1 VTEKGHPP
9 KSVWNFSTTARDGP
23 NCRVRARGVLVHRS
37 MEVTVPEESEAGQ
50 LLSISAPSGRTFE
63 VTVPDGCAAGDVFSV
78 QLPEDDKA
86 APPPEPPLP
95 EPTPPGPLQ
104 VCGLTEAQVLVLRA
118 CLLAIEDSK
127 ELDEFVNV
135 QCDEFGTYIEDREQ
149 KLEWQTVYNEY
160 VARIEKIID
169 ETLLLH
175 GASSADLLELLK
187 AARQDG
193 KANIFLD
200 RFVAMGSYEEFCD
213 FMGEWSTLTMWQR
226 EHANK
231 DGARRQIS
239 ELGSE

>member
-1 VTEKGHPP
+1 MVAG
-9 KSVWNFSTTARDGP
+9 SV
-23 NCRVRARGVLVHRS
+23 
-37 MEVTVPEESEAGQ
+37 EVTVPEESGPGQ

-63 VTVPDGCAAGDVFSV
+63 VTVPDGCAAGDVFTTR
-78 QLPEDDKA
+78 LPEDDRYPTIYV
-86 APPPEPPLP
+86 APPPEPPP
-95 EPTPPGPLQ
+95 EPPGPLQ
-104 VCGLTEAQVLVLRA
+104 VCGLTDAQMLVLRA

-127 ELDEFVNV
+127 ELDDFVNV

-187 AARQDG
+187 AARQDR

-200 RFVAMGSYEEFCD
+200 RFVAMESYEEFCD

-226 EHANK
+226 EHVNK

-239 ELGSE
+239 ELGS

>member
-1 VTEKGHPP
+1 
-9 KSVWNFSTTARDGP
+9 
-23 NCRVRARGVLVHRS
+23 
-37 MEVTVPEESEAGQ
+37 M
-50 LLSISAPSGRTFE
+50 
-63 VTVPDGCAAGDVFSV
+63 
-78 QLPEDDKA
+78 
-86 APPPEPPLP
+86 
-95 EPTPPGPLQ
+95 
-104 VCGLTEAQVLVLRA
+104 
-118 CLLAIEDSK
+118 
-127 ELDEFVNV
+127 

-187 AARQDG
+187 AARQDR

-200 RFVAMGSYEEFCD
+200 RFVAMESYEEFCD

-226 EHANK
+226 EHVNK

-239 ELGSE
+239 ELGS